1 MFAGTFFAAGVGSSG
16 VCMLHVLIVMFILV
30 LNCEVL

>member
-1 MFAGTFFAAGVGSSG
+1 MFACALLWALDHLVYACF
-16 VCMLHVLIVMFILV
+16 IIDFILV